1 MTLIV
6 LPGVLAAVRAH
17 AESAYPEECCGVLGG
32 QAGAMG
38 GEGAPKHAAALMR
51 MKNAREDSP
60 ATRYLIEPDELRK
73 VDEAL
78 TRAGL
83 EIVGYY
89 HSHPDAPPRPSAFDR
104 AQAWPWY
111 SYLIVAVAGG
121 RAGEVASWT
130 LAADRTRF
138 DPEPLLLE
146 SVVTS
151 EGSARAD

>member
-1 MTLIV
+1 
-6 LPGVLAAVRAH
+6 
-17 AESAYPEECCGVLGG
+17 
-32 QAGAMG
+32 
-38 GEGAPKHAAALMR
+38 MR
-51 MKNAREDSP
+51 MKNAREDSR
-60 ATRYLIEPDELRK
+60 ATRYLIEPDDLRK
-73 VDEAL
+73 ADAAL

-89 HSHPDAPPRPSAFDR
+89 HSHPDAPARPSDFDR

-111 SYLIVAVAGG
+111 SYLIVSVADG

-138 DPEPLLLE
+138 DPEPVLLE
-146 SVVTS
+146 SVVTT

>member
-1 MTLIV
+1 VTLIV
-6 LPGVLAAVRAH
+6 PPGLLAAVRAH
-17 AESAYPEECCGVLGG
+17 AESAYPEECCGVL
-32 QAGAMG
+32 AGDAG
-38 GEGAPKHAAALMR
+38 DPKHVAALMR
-51 MKNAREDSP
+51 VKNGRADSP
-60 ATRYLIEPDELRK
+60 ANRYLIEPDDLRK
-73 VDEAL
+73 VDAAL

-89 HSHPDAPPRPSAFDR
+89 HSHPDAPARPSEFDR

-138 DPEPLLLE
+138 DPEPVLGL
-146 SVVTS
+146 SVVTT